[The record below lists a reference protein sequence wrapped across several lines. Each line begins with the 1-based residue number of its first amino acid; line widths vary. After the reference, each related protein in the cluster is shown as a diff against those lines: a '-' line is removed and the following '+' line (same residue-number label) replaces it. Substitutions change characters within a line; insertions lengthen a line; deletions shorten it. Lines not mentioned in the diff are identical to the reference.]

1 MNKKEFCFLKELNNN
16 MKFVKIFL
24 WACIFSGFIL
34 LMDIYNIPSST
45 INKFPIETKIIIVG
59 IFVAALILT
68 FYNGYFLELCKFP
81 NINIIDMANIC
92 AMCISMICAFAWIF
106 WIDQYTYKWSIDL
119 SLCVVF
125 LGIFV
130 YRRQYIKRA
139 TLKNKAENN
148 VYDLKD
154 IYEGQKTNH
163 SKDPI
168 LVSEKDVDYDLLGRN
183 GIINVLYRSIVSC
196 KSNSSFVIGLEG
208 QWGSGKTTII
218 NNVKKKLKENKDIV
232 IIDSF
237 DPWTYG
243 TQNALLTAMYDSILK
258 ETSVKYSIYHEKRII
273 ESLSNMLVDSYST
286 GNIMQNLFFSQYGDY
301 EEAKEIIERLKQY
314 VERTNK
320 SIVFIVDNMDRA
332 EGSNIIFLLK
342 LIGIVFDLPNIIYVL
357 SYDRNRINEILK
369 DTTQINPKYVEKIIN
384 QEISVPLLQE
394 EQLRKVYD
402 ICIYNVLE
410 SYGMEEEEIQNLE
423 SVIEVIC
430 TNVKDLR
437 MFKRMINSVFVSVF
451 WQENSLYKRDL
462 LGVEIIRFI
471 QPELYYKINQNKAFF
486 ISHDR
491 IINRHIYYESMDKK
505 KFNSDGKNFF
515 DQLFTD
521 YKKFKGLL
529 IQMFPYVKQ
538 FADENELHPD
548 YIYSDINYQD
558 ISRDMRICSAKYFD
572 LYFSYGS
579 NEYLKIGEDISNMI
593 DDITKIEQDD
603 QFYRFMC
610 NKIEN
615 ISSNYHREWFERLES
630 YLNLVP
636 SEKKMILAKAIFYCL
651 NKISS
656 SHIFMGLDAQSRALV
671 CIEVLLEET
680 ELGVM
685 QEFAD
690 EISAKYD
697 KLYMI
702 DQILYWFQN
711 TRSFKTDEIKRREN
725 ILKERF
731 SGMCEKVIEEKINIY
746 DDSYYVRYNV
756 WGLIRYLK
764 IKENREDIVRDY
776 IAQIINEENIFR
788 VMGDMISQS
797 IGNMYGYKITNENF
811 GIFFKDESLL
821 DLLLQRVYPKTR
833 SEEFVLKVYE
843 KFKSEET
850 NSWGDKEIVSEV
862 EVLLEL

>member
-45 INKFPIETKIIIVG
+45 INKFPIETEIIIVD
-59 IFVAALILT
+59 IFVAALI
-68 FYNGYFLELCKFP
+68 YNGYFLELCKFP

-106 WIDQYTYKWSIDL
+106 WIDQYTYKWSIAL

-258 ETSVKYSIYHEKRII
+258 ETGVKYSIYHEKRII
-273 ESLSNMLVDSYST
+273 ESLSNMLVDSYSA
-286 GNIMQNLFFSQYGDY
+286 GNVMQNLFFSQYGDY

-314 VERTNK
+314 VERKNK

-521 YKKFKGLL
+521 YKKFNGLL

>member
-615 ISSNYHREWFERLES
+615 ISSNYHRVWFERLES

>member
-1 MNKKEFCFLKELNNN
+1 MNEKEFCFLKELNHN
-16 MKFVKIFL
+16 MKFVKVFL

-45 INKFPIETKIIIVG
+45 INKIPIETKIIFIG
-59 IFVAALILT
+59 IFVAALILI

-81 NINIIDMANIC
+81 NINVLDMANIC

-106 WIDQYTYKWSIDL
+106 WIDQYTYKWSIAL
-119 SLCVVF
+119 SLCVLF
-125 LGIFV
+125 LGFFV
-130 YRRQYIKRA
+130 YRRRYIKKI

-154 IYEGQKTNH
+154 IYEGQKTDH
-163 SKDPI
+163 SQDPI
-168 LVSEKDVDYDLLGRN
+168 LVSEKDVDYDLLDRN

-208 QWGSGKTTII
+208 EWGSGKTTII

-243 TQNALLTAMYDSILK
+243 TQNALLTAMYDSILR
-258 ETSVKYSIYHEKRII
+258 ETGVKYSIYHEKRII
-273 ESLSNMLVDSYST
+273 ESLSDMLVDSYSA

-301 EEAKEIIERLKQY
+301 EKAKDIIDRLKQY

-369 DTTQINPKYVEKIIN
+369 DTTQINPKYIEKIIN
-384 QEISVPLLQE
+384 QEIRVPLLQE

-410 SYGMEEEEIQNLE
+410 SYGMEGEEIQNLE

-471 QPELYYKINQNKAFF
+471 QPELYYKINENRAFF

-505 KFNSDGKNFF
+505 KFNSDGKIFF

-538 FADENELHPD
+538 FSDGNELQPD
-548 YIYSDINYQD
+548 HVYSDINYRD
-558 ISRDMRICSAKYFD
+558 ITRDMRICSAKYFD

-579 NEYLKIGEDISNMI
+579 NEYLKIGEEISNMI

-615 ISSNYHREWFERLES
+615 VSSNYHREWFERLES

-636 SEKKMILAKAIFYCL
+636 SEKKMILAKAIFNCL

-671 CIEVLLEET
+671 CIEMLLEET
-680 ELGVM
+680 EIGVIK
-685 QEFAD
+685 EFAD

-731 SGMCEKVIEEKINIY
+731 SEMCEKVIEEKINIY
-746 DDSYYVRYNV
+746 DDAYYVRYNV
-756 WGLIRYLK
+756 WGLLRYLK
-764 IKENREDIVRDY
+764 IKENREDIVHDY
-776 IAQIINEENIFR
+776 IAQVINEENIFR

-811 GIFFKDESLL
+811 EIFFKDESLL
-821 DLLLQRVYPKTR
+821 DLLLQRVFPKTR